1 MPSPR
6 IFRNFLAVAATSSLL
21 LLPTQSASAAE
32 LPATFEDALG
42 ELETLVQTMES
53 GSLPLE
59 QSLQAYRRGAQLVTF
74 CRDALTRVQQ
84 QVRVLEDDLLK
95 PFDSEAAGEA

>member
-1 MPSPR
+1 MPKSPR
-6 IFRNFLAVAATSSLL
+6 T
-21 LLPTQSASAAE
+21 PAAE